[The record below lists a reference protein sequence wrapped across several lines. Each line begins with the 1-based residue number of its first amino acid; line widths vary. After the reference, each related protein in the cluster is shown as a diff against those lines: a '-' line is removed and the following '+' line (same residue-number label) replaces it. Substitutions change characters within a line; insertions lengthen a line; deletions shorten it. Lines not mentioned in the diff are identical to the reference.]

1 MAAEGGFHAPSLN
14 DFYPP
19 AILFGGTPFEI
30 NRVMAIRLLMTGALI
45 GFFFLA
51 LRNPKIVPRGI
62 QNLGEIALD
71 FVRIQIC
78 DEVMGKENGKRFL
91 PLISA
96 IFFMVLVMNF
106 TGVIPL
112 LNVSSNALIGAPLVL
127 AIVSYI
133 AFTYAGIKKH
143 GFFGYFKVQTIVP
156 NIPPA
161 LHLLVA
167 PIEFISNLV
176 LRPIT
181 LTIRLL
187 ANMISGHILL
197 VLFFS
202 ATSYFLFDAA
212 PIFKVLSPFTLL
224 VGLVFTLFE
233 LLIIVLQA
241 YIFALLT
248 AVYLDLALSDEH

>member
-1 MAAEGGFHAPSLN
+1 MA
-14 DFYPP
+14 
-19 AILFGGTPFEI
+19 
-30 NRVMAIRLLMTGALI
+30 VRLLMTGVLI

-51 LRNPKIVPRGI
+51 LRNPKVVPRGI
-62 QNLGEIALD
+62 QNIGEMALD
-71 FVRIQIC
+71 FVRIQIT
-78 DEVMGKENGKRFL
+78 DEIMGKENGRRYL
-91 PLISA
+91 PIVTS
-96 IFFMVLVMNF
+96 IFFMVFVMNI
-106 TGVIPL
+106 TGVVPL
-112 LNVSSNALIGAPLVL
+112 LNISSNAVIGAPIALAVL
-127 AIVSYI
+127 SYI
-133 AFTYAGIKKH
+133 AFTYAGIKQH
-143 GFFGYFKVQTIVP
+143 GLGGYFKQQTIVP

-167 PIEFISNLV
+167 PIEFISNLI

-212 PIFKVLSPFTLL
+212 AIYKVLAPFTLV
-224 VGLVFTLFE
+224 VGFVFTLFE
-233 LLIIVLQA
+233 ILVALLQA

-248 AVYLDLALSDEH
+248 AVYLDLSLADEH